1 MKIRCGAILAAAVAA
16 FSAARV
22 SCAAD
27 GVPLPGLPGAEVSF
41 RIIAEEFG
49 SSNRAMK
56 VAAPSNMKAVD
67 VKAGKDGKTVVTWR
81 GSETFGAD
89 FTVTAVFEALSDGS
103 VGWTFG
109 YANCECPLPVAEV
122 RFPIVT
128 VPRGPETA
136 ILYPASIGA
145 LVWPEWAK
153 CKPGATV
160 ASARPQTFHFI
171 AALTEG
177 GTGWYLDQRDEAR
190 FYTGRFSAKAGR

>member
-1 MKIRCGAILAAAVAA
+1 MLAAAIVA
-16 FSAARV
+16 FPAAWG

-41 RIIAEEFG
+41 RIVAEEFG

-67 VKAGKDGKTVVTWR
+67 VKAGKDGKTVVVWR
-81 GSETFGAD
+81 GNETFGAG
-89 FTVTAVFEALSDGS
+89 FAVTAVFETLPDGS

-109 YANCECPLPVAEV
+109 YENCECPLPVAEV
-122 RFPIVT
+122 AFPIVT
-128 VPRGPETA
+128 VPHGPGTA

-145 LVWPEWAK
+145 LVRPEWAK

-190 FYTGRFSAKAGR
+190 FHTGRFSAKAGQKAAPKG